1 MQLETVD
8 LATTISDKRG
18 VEIPGDLRFVDEM
31 GTSVKLADYFGQAR
45 PIVLNLGY
53 YGCPALCGAVTNGMI
68 DAMAGVGLEIGT
80 DFEVVT
86 VSIDPNETPPLARE
100 KKNAYMARYTE
111 PAAEGHWHFLT
122 GEQEP
127 ITRLADTVGFGY
139 QWNEFGKQWD
149 HSAGLM
155 VLSEDGRL
163 SQVLQGAY
171 YAPRTLRLA
180 LVEASEG
187 KVGTTWDRI
196 LLTCYGYDPA
206 TGEYNLLVWTVV
218 RVGGVL
224 TVLAIAAMII
234 TLLRRER
241 RMAVQTT

>member
-1 MQLETVD
+1 MQLETTD
-8 LATTISDKRG
+8 LATVISDKRG
-18 VEIPGDLRFVDEM
+18 AVVPAELKFVDEGGQAVTM
-31 GTSVKLADYFGQAR
+31 ADYFGGGR
-45 PIVLNLGY
+45 PVILNLGY
-53 YGCPALCGAVTNGMI
+53 YGCPSLCGAVTNGMV
-68 DAMAGVGLEIGT
+68 DALVEVGLEIGQ

-86 VSIDPNETPPLARE
+86 VSVDHNERPPLARE
-100 KKNAYMARYTE
+100 KKNSYLGRYTD

-122 GEQEP
+122 GEEEP
-127 ITRLADTVGFGY
+127 IAELADTVGFGY

-155 VLSEDGRL
+155 ILAEDGRL

-171 YAPRTLRLA
+171 YEPRTLRLA

-196 LLTCYGYDPA
+196 LLTCYGYDPT

-224 TVLAIAAMII
+224 TVLAIATMII
-234 TLLRRER
+234 ILLRRER